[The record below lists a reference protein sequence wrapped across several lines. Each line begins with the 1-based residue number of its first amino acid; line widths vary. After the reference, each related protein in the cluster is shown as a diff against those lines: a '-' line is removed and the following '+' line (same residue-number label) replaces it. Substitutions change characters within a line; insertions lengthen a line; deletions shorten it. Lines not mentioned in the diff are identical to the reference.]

1 MNEADTRAELID
13 KQLEAAGWI
22 TSAETGIRVRREFE
36 INAGE
41 IRASGIR
48 TGRLKADYVLEYNNI
63 KLAVVST
70 TRTSLLSTS
79 VERIAK

>member
-13 KQLEAAGWI
+13 KQLEASGWI

-41 IRASGIR
+41 IRGTRS
-48 TGRLKADYVLEYNNI
+48 
-63 KLAVVST
+63 LA
-70 TRTSLLSTS
+70 
-79 VERIAK
+79 